1 MPEDSVIEVFIKK
14 ITYLGLLAVM
24 AVFYQRAYALEETY
38 YKGNTFDVPYR
49 EQGVIIGKEGFYPNR
64 IVVYKGEKVRFF
76 VTSVGVDSACFNIP
90 DKNVFSTPG
99 KDKIAETEVFF
110 DKVGV
115 FQFNCPNNTFSGR
128 VMVLEK
134 ASDREETQRRG
145 LASDVVKVWRP
156 KDTPSEWVQVKRS
169 DLKEDI
175 MDLDRD
181 RIEQKAPSAEPQRE
195 FIGFGGRDL
204 AQDNSDD

>member
-1 MPEDSVIEVFIKK
+1 MIAS
-14 ITYLGLLAVM
+14 LAL
-24 AVFYQRAYALEETY
+24 FYQKAYALEETY
-38 YKGNTFDVPYR
+38 FKETKLDVPYR
-49 EQGVIIGKEGFYPNR
+49 EEGVIIGKEGFYPNR

-76 VTSVGVDSACFNIP
+76 VTSVGVDTACFSIP
-90 DKNVFSTPG
+90 AKNAYSTPG

-115 FQFNCPNNTFSGR
+115 FQFNCPNLAFSGR
-128 VMVLEK
+128 IMVLEK
-134 ASDREETQRRG
+134 PSDMEETKRRG

-156 KDTPSEWVQVKRS
+156 KETPSEWVQVKRE

-181 RIEQKAPSAEPQRE
+181 RIFNPEKPNTQPRE
-195 FIGFGGRDL
+195 VIGFGTRDL
-204 AQDNSDD
+204 ATAED